1 MSCGHPGACMNLLE
15 SQEDQAF
22 RARVAEFVGSRL
34 PADICDRVLGF
45 KRVQREDYV
54 AWQRILHEHGWGAP
68 GWPREFGGTGWT
80 ARQRIIFEEECFSG
94 GAPRQMPFGLS
105 MAGPVIQAFGTEQ
118 QKAAF
123 LPRILTLDDWWCQG
137 FSEPGA
143 GSDLASLNT
152 RAEKRGDEYV
162 VNGQKTWTS
171 FAHWATWI
179 FCLVKTRA
187 GGKPQEAISFLL
199 IDMNTPGVRVQPI
212 RTLDQGADVNDVFF
226 DDVVVPGVNLVGE
239 EHHGWSIAKFLLGQ
253 ERANIAGIGMCKRL
267 MRRLK
272 DYARTELKRGRPL
285 IEDTRFRDRIVDLE
299 IDLLSHEWSLMRMID
314 LEQAGRSVAVEASIL
329 KIRGSEIQQDLAQLL
344 MECAGP
350 YALPYLPEALEA
362 RYTGETAGGAH
373 LNGLAALYFDLRKVS
388 IYGGTNEVQKNLI
401 ARTVLGL

>member
-1 MSCGHPGACMNLLE
+1 MNLLE
-15 SQEDQAF
+15 SPEDRTF
-22 RARVAEFVGSRL
+22 RAEVSEFVAARL
-34 PADICDRVLGF
+34 PPDIRNRVLEF
-45 KRVQREDYV
+45 KRVPREDYV
-54 AWQRILHEHGWGAP
+54 AWQRILHAHGWGAP
-68 GWPREFGGTGWT
+68 GWPCEFGGTGWT

-105 MAGPVIQAFGTEQ
+105 MAGPVIQAYGTEQ

-143 GSDLASLNT
+143 GSDLASLST
-152 RAEKRGDEYV
+152 RAEKRANDYI

-179 FCLVKTRA
+179 FCLVKTRT
-187 GGKPQEAISFLL
+187 GGKPQEGISFLL
-199 IDMNTPGVRVQPI
+199 IDMSTPGVRVQPI
-212 RTLDQGADVNDVFF
+212 RTLDLGADVNEVFF
-226 DDVVVPGVNLVGE
+226 DEVVVPAINLVGE
-239 EHHGWSIAKFLLGQ
+239 EHRGWSIAKFLLGQ
-253 ERANIAGIGMCKRL
+253 ERANIAGIGMCNRL

-272 DYARTELKRGRPL
+272 DYARTQLKRGRPL
-285 IEDTRFRDRIVDLE
+285 IEDTRFRDRIVNLE
-299 IDLLSHEWSLMRMID
+299 IDLLSHEWSLMRMIS
-314 LEQAGRSVAVEASIL
+314 LEQAGRSVAAEASIL
-329 KIRGSEIQQDLAQLL
+329 KIRGSEIQQGLARLL

-362 RYTGETAGGAH
+362 HYAGETADPAH